1 MRVKEE
7 EEILLDI
14 LEEVKASGA
23 ASDNGFK
30 ASTYHDIEV
39 VLAKVAAPG
48 SKKSGKANAK
58 DNKAVENHWKI
69 MKAAWREVRG
79 IVAQSGFGWNAEEG
93 CIEAETAVW
102 EAYVEKNPKARKWR
116 KKGLCYYVRVDEL
129 CSEAVA
135 TGEFALEPALGSTGE
150 APDEI
155 EDDEAEERAAP
166 STAPQSATKR
176 RGGGSDQFDRMIDIL
191 TVMAQPEAGPFSN
204 REEDPIDAATR
215 LLLELDAD
223 SFDVDEVAVLVSH
236 FVENYGA
243 ARAYVTLA
251 ASKRTGTEQIRE
263 AYLRRVLSNTEP

>member
-1 MRVKEE
+1 
-7 EEILLDI
+7 
-14 LEEVKASGA
+14 
-23 ASDNGFK
+23 
-30 ASTYHDIEV
+30 
-39 VLAKVAAPG
+39 
-48 SKKSGKANAK
+48 
-58 DNKAVENHWKI
+58 

-79 IVAQSGFGWNAEEG
+79 IVAQSGFGWNAEEN

-116 KKGLCYYVRVDEL
+116 KKGLWYYVRVDEL

-135 TGEFALEPALGSTGE
+135 TGEFALDPALGSTGE
-150 APDEI
+150 APDDI
-155 EDDEAEERAAP
+155 EEDEADEDVKGKKRAAP

-191 TVMAQPEAGPFSN
+191 SVMAQPEAGPSSN
-204 REEDPIDAATR
+204 RDEDPIDAATR

-236 FVENYGA
+236 FAENCGA

>member
-69 MKAAWREVRG
+69 
-79 IVAQSGFGWNAEEG
+79 
-93 CIEAETAVW
+93 
-102 EAYVEKNPKARKWR
+102 KNPKARKWR